1 MLKHIRLVPLISG
14 FVVGII
20 AILCIKPQKTVVY
33 KYPTPESD
41 GKVVYKDK
49 NGVCYKY
56 SSKEMNCDKNESRL
70 KDFPLSK

>member
-14 FVVGII
+14 LIVGII
-20 AILCIKPQKTVVY
+20 AILCINPQKEVVY
-33 KYPTPESD
+33 KYPTPESA

-56 SSKEMNCDKNESRL
+56 SAKEVSCDKNESRL